1 MNIDVDLLRKQRDLV
16 LSLVE
21 VRSIILDNKE
31 ESDLLEGLVNLLDAL
46 LDAEE
51 GVSYETGETS

>member
-51 GVSYETGETS
+51 GVSYETG